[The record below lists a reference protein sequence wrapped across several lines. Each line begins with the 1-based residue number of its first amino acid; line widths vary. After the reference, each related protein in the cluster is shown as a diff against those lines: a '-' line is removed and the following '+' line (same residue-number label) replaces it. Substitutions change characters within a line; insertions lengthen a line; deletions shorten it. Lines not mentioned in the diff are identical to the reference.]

1 MRTIASLFG
10 RSPFGPIQ
18 AHMNKVASCI
28 DLTQQ
33 VTDAYLAGRFDE
45 VQELRPRIS
54 DAEYKADLVR
64 DDIRNHLPKSLFMP
78 IDRRDLLE
86 LLITQDR
93 IAGCCERTGHLL
105 SLVSFTIPQVLADE
119 LKKYVQINF
128 EAYKL
133 SHQIVEQIDEL
144 IEYAF
149 SGSEAEKVKDL
160 VEQVARKEYE
170 ASKFGWKF
178 LGLIYQEEASLKK
191 SEFNL
196 LQRLIEEL
204 GMVSK
209 LSELVANQIRMT
221 LERK

>member
-18 AHMNKVASCI
+18 AHMSKVASCVE
-28 DLTQQ
+28 LTQQ
-33 VTDAYLAGRFDE
+33 VIDAYLNGRFEE
-45 VQELRPRIS
+45 VSALRPRIS

-64 DDIRNHLPKSLFMP
+64 DDIRNHVPKSLFMP
-78 IDRRDLLE
+78 IDRRDLLQ

-105 SLVSFTIPQVLADE
+105 ALTSFTVPTAIKEDLVQYVAVNLEAFRLAHE
-119 LKKYVQINF
+119 
-128 EAYKL
+128 
-133 SHQIVEQIDEL
+133 IVEQIDEL
-144 IEYAF
+144 IEFAF

-170 ASKFGWKF
+170 ASKLGWKF
-178 LGLIYQEEASLKK
+178 LGLLYQEEASLNKAQ
-191 SEFNL
+191 FNL

-209 LSELVANQIRMT
+209 LSELVANEVRMT

>member
-18 AHMNKVASCI
+18 AHMSKVASCV
-28 DLTQQ
+28 DLTKQ
-33 VTDAYLAGRFDE
+33 VIDFYLAGQFDK
-45 VQELRPRIS
+45 VAELRPRVS

-64 DDIRNHLPKSLFMP
+64 DDIRNHVPKSLFMP

-93 IAGCCERTGHLL
+93 IAGCCERTAHLL
-105 SLVSFTIPQVLADE
+105 SLTSFTIPGTLVDQLQT
-119 LKKYVQINF
+119 YVQTNM

-133 SHQIVEQIDEL
+133 SHLIVEQIDEL

-170 ASKFGWKF
+170 ASKLGWQF
-178 LGLIYQEEASLKK
+178 LGALYSEEGELNKAQ
-191 SEFNL
+191 FNL
-196 LQRLIEEL
+196 LQRLIDEL

-209 LSELVANQIRMT
+209 LSELVANQVRMT

>member
-18 AHMNKVASCI
+18 AHMSKVASCI
-28 DLTQQ
+28 DLTQLLI
-33 VTDAYLAGRFDE
+33 DAYLAGRFDE
-45 VQELRPRIS
+45 VGDLRPKIS

-64 DDIRNHLPKSLFMP
+64 DDIRNHVPKSLFMP

-105 SLVSFTIPQVLADE
+105 ALTNFTIPLSLAQQLAE
-119 LKKYVQINF
+119 YVRCNLDAF
-128 EAYKL
+128 KL
-133 SHQIVEQIDEL
+133 SHEIVEQIDEL

-149 SGSEAEKVKDL
+149 SGSEAEKVKEV
-160 VEQVARKEYE
+160 VEQVARREYE
-170 ASKFGWKF
+170 ASKLGWKF
-178 LGLIYQEEASLKK
+178 MGMLYAEEGALNKAQ
-191 SEFNL
+191 FNL

-204 GMVSK
+204 GMISK
-209 LSELVANQIRMT
+209 LSELVANQVRMT

>member
-18 AHMNKVASCI
+18 AHMSKVASCV
-28 DLTQQ
+28 DLTKQ
-33 VTDAYLAGRFDE
+33 VIDSYLAGQFDQ
-45 VQELRPRIS
+45 VAELRPRVS

-64 DDIRNHLPKSLFMP
+64 DDIRNHVPKSLFMP

-93 IAGCCERTGHLL
+93 IAGCCERTAHLL
-105 SLVSFTIPQVLADE
+105 SLTNFTIPRALVE
-119 LKKYVQINF
+119 LLTTYVQMNL

-170 ASKFGWKF
+170 ASKLGWQF
-178 LGLIYQEEASLKK
+178 LGALYSEEGELNKAQ
-191 SEFNL
+191 FNL
-196 LQRLIEEL
+196 LQRLIDEL

-209 LSELVANQIRMT
+209 LSELVANQVRMT